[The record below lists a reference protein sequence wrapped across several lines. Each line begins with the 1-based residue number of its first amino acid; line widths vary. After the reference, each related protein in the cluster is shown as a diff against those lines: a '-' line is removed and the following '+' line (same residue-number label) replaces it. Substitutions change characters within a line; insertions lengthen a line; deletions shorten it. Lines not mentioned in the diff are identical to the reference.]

1 MALLTMDVVLTMTE
15 LAVALTDNG
24 YSDYVYTHYGYAHY
38 GYAHTV
44 AIPTKLYWLYRLWF
58 Y

>member
-1 MALLTMDVVLTMTE
+1 MTV

-44 AIPTKLYWLYRLWF
+44 AIPTKLYWLYQLWF